1 MTKFDNNRILYLDYA
16 RTISLFL
23 VVFAHL
29 YSVDSSVKLYVYA
42 FHMPFFFLVS
52 GMLHRD
58 SDFIP
63 LIEKMIKRMIIPFF
77 FFLFLGYL
85 YCAISSQSLALGTA
99 YGSIVG
105 VVMGKDIVANDI
117 LWFFIAMFWVRIIG
131 NCFIRIPQF
140 AFPFFVITSCVFFIY
155 HINYFYLGTSLMALP
170 FYLCGNYIKTNIYSV
185 VNNKGHLLFSILFL
199 AFSVVVS
206 NYNGKVSMMGCSFG
220 NSPSFFLSLVL
231 FYLNGFVGSLA
242 ILCLVGRVDKSIPC
256 LLKPSRCAISI
267 VGLQFIPIMIWYK
280 TIGFNQDYIVSLV
293 YSLLIIS
300 LCILF
305 HSLVEQKAKWL
316 LGSK

>member
-16 RTISLFL
+16 RTIALFL

-42 FHMPFFFLVS
+42 FHMPFFFIVS

-58 SDFIP
+58 SDYIP

-131 NCFIRIPQF
+131 NWLIRIPRIV
-140 AFPFFVITSCVFFIY
+140 FPLSVLVSFVFYYI
-155 HINYFYLGTSLMALP
+155 HINYLYLGTSLMALP
-170 FYLCGNYIKTNIYSV
+170 FYLLGNYIKTSIHRI
-185 VNNKGHLLFSILFL
+185 VNNKRHLLLSIFLL

-220 NSPSFFLSLVL
+220 NTPSFLLSFML
-231 FYLNGFVGSLA
+231 FYLNGIVGSLV
-242 ILCLVGRVDKSIPC
+242 ILCLVGRVEKCISW
-256 LLKPSRCAISI
+256 LLQPSYCAISI
-267 VGLQFIPIMIWYK
+267 VGLQFIPIMIWYRS
-280 TIGFNQDYIVSLV
+280 IGFNHNYVISCV
-293 YSLLIIS
+293 YSLMIITV
-300 LCILF
+300 CILF
-305 HSLVEQKAKWL
+305 HIFVGKHANWL
-316 LGSK
+316 LGGK